1 MSTIPNILVVDDHRE
16 IRATVSRFLE
26 RNGMRASAAKD
37 AVEMDAALAKASY
50 DLIVLDVMMPGEDG
64 LSVCRR
70 LRASGSVPILM
81 LTALGDDDD
90 RIRGLDLGAD
100 DYLAKPFNPREL
112 VARVRAILRRAGP
125 REQTAG
131 EFAGRR
137 LRFSHLELDYDRAML
152 TSTNGAAVTLT
163 SGELKL
169 LSVFLERPRIALRRD
184 EISLL
189 TAGRELGPLDRTIDN
204 QISRLRRKLEPD
216 ILRPRIIRTIRNEGY
231 CLSCDV
237 EVMK

>member
-16 IRATVSRFLE
+16 IRASVTRFLE
-26 RNGMRASAAKD
+26 RNGMRARAAKD
-37 AVEMDAALAKASY
+37 ASEMDAALAEDSY

-70 LRASGSVPILM
+70 LRVAGSIPILM

-100 DYLAKPFNPREL
+100 DYLPKPFNPREL
-112 VARVRAILRRAGP
+112 VSRVRAILRRTSH
-125 REQTAG
+125 RENG
-131 EFAGRR
+131 IGHLAGRR
-137 LRFSHLELDYDRAML
+137 VKFSHLELDYDQ
-152 TSTNGAAVTLT
+152 AVLASNDGTAVPLT

-169 LSVFLERPRIALRRD
+169 LSIFLERPRATLRRD
-184 EISLL
+184 ELALL

-204 QISRLRRKLEPD
+204 QVSRLRRKIEPD

-237 EVMK
+237 EVIE